1 MLEAIGAGVTPRVGN
16 RDWKD
21 IWMDSPEYKRVKEE
35 LGEIKREAL
44 SRPQAASTLSS
55 TCKLGRYDMLCL
67 NLISFKDATPFWYQL
82 KTVVQRNNMAI
93 WRSPDYVFSRLFVAS
108 LISFFISLSF
118 LQLGNSI
125 RELQFRVFGMY
136 VLLKNKLRLTG
147 THEDICSFWVV
158 VLPALVMSQIE
169 PVFIMNRRAPKY
181 CPITIYIH

>member
-21 IWMDSPEYKRVKEE
+21 IWMDSPEFKRVKEE
-35 LGEIKREAL
+35 LSEIKREAL
-44 SRPQAASTLSS
+44 SRPQTESTLSS
-55 TCKLGRYDMLCL
+55 TCKLEGSYQVLYL
-67 NLISFKDATPFWYQL
+67 KLKYFKDATPFWYQL
-82 KTVVQRNNMAI
+82 RIVVQRNNMAI

-136 VLLKNKLRLTG
+136 VLFA
-147 THEDICSFWVV
+147 SSYV
-158 VLPALVMSQIE
+158 
-169 PVFIMNRRAPKY
+169 
-181 CPITIYIH
+181 